1 MVHYLAL
8 VEVTST
14 WFLKKSSVHNTMP
27 LDITSVGNC
36 LPPTIVH
43 IDTRWIVSFAVG
55 VHDYNPLYVDTTQA
69 QAMQRRTNDFHLRG
83 VQGGGVI
90 AHPLF
95 VWAVEWPTMWLQAAE
110 LFGKNGVPLALPM
123 DERGTSVHYAQDIV
137 YHRPIQSNDDLTCNC
152 QVVEMVEKRNGTST

>member
-1 MVHYLAL
+1 
-8 VEVTST
+8 
-14 WFLKKSSVHNTMP
+14 MP

-83 VQGGGVI
+83 MQGGGVI

-110 LFGKNGVPLALPM
+110 LFGKNGVPLTLPM
-123 DERGTSVHYAQDIV
+123 NERGTSVHYAQDIV
-137 YHRPIQSNDDLTCNC
+137 YHRPIQSNDVLTCNC